1 MNKNLHKTHSIYKS
15 LSILS
20 ALIVVVFFLS
30 GFNVT
35 AERTSPFENQAK
47 VIKCYPNPAT
57 SVVNFEFNGQADNT
71 ASLEIY
77 SFTGKKMT
85 NLPFSSNK
93 ITIQLNN
100 DFFRGIYIYQVKD
113 KNGKT
118 IETGKFQ
125 VEK

>member
-1 MNKNLHKTHSIYKS
+1 MDKNLHKTHSIYKS

-20 ALIVVVFFLS
+20 ALIAVVFFLS